1 MPQLC
6 DITRERVLNKN
17 MSILPKRRIKNPA
30 TQQEIAT
37 TNRNVA
43 IIGGALTTLLVPGG
57 PLAGIGK
64 KAIGQAF
71 KKAGS
76 IGNIK
81 KPDTVGNRIR
91 QAESMLKYKTG
102 KPVNYDKT
110 AVPRSHVYTGGTPKG
125 SSTFV
130 GSYIGS
136 HAQRKTGRTLE
147 RAVKQ
152 GPSKFFSSNRS
163 AKTGITPGKRTLS
176 KFDKKTNKRL
186 REYDDVL
193 TGMFEDGQ
201 YGSAPFDETSIE
213 RMEYEQKRFG
223 KRKSLLKRFK
233 K

>member
-1 MPQLC
+1 MKVIRPTKKQ
-6 DITRERVLNKN
+6 IE
-17 MSILPKRRIKNPA
+17 
-30 TQQEIAT
+30 QG
-37 TNRNVA
+37 NRQAVA
-43 IIGGALTTLLVPGG
+43 ALIGIGSLLVPGG
-57 PLAGIGK
+57 AFVGLGRKGISS
-64 KAIGQAF
+64 AF

-76 IGNIK
+76 IGNTK

-91 QAESMLKYKTG
+91 QAENILQSRTG

-125 SSTFV
+125 SNTFV

-136 HAQRKTGRTLE
+136 HSQRKTGRILE
-147 RAVKQ
+147 RAVKE
-152 GPSKFFSSNRS
+152 GPVKFFSRS
-163 AKTGITPGKRTLS
+163 TNAKTGITPGKRTLS

-186 REYDDVL
+186 REYDDAL